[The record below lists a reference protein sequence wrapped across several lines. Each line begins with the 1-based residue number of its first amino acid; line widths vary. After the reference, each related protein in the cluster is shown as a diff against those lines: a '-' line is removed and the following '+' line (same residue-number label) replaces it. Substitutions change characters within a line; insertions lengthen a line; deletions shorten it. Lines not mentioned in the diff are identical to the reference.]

1 MSYQLSTKRHFK
13 SLFKLP
19 LGPGSVLTICSK
31 ISSIP
36 SPVFPEHGTA
46 FSVSMPI
53 TSSIWVF
60 VFYKSDAGKSILF
73 STGIISWFI
82 SSAWYTFASV
92 WASTPWVLSTI
103 NIEPS
108 HA

>member
-1 MSYQLSTKRHFK
+1 M
-13 SLFKLP
+13 LFFSP
-19 LGPGSVLTICSK
+19 LGPGKELIICSR

-36 SPVFPEHGTA
+36 CPVFPEQGTELD
-46 FSVSMPI
+46 VSMPI
-53 TSSIWVF
+53 TSSIWLF
-60 VFYKSDAGKSILF
+60 VLSRSDAGRSILF
-73 STGIISWFI
+73 NTGIISWFI

>member
-1 MSYQLSTKRHFK
+1 M
-13 SLFKLP
+13 LFFSP
-19 LGPGSVLTICSK
+19 LGPGKELIICSR

-36 SPVFPEHGTA
+36 CPVFPEQGTELD
-46 FSVSMPI
+46 VSMPI
-53 TSSIWVF
+53 TSSIWLF
-60 VFYKSDAGKSILF
+60 VLSRSDAGRSILF
-73 STGIISWFI
+73 NTGIISWFI

-92 WASTPWVLSTI
+92 WASTPCVLSTI